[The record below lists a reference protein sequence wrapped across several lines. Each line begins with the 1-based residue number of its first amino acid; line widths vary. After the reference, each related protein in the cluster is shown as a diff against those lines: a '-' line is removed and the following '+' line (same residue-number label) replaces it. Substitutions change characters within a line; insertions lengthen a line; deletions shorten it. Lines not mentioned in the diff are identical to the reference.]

1 MTGDERDAPVG
12 FSVIFPG
19 MLARAIDMGLDIPMM
34 TQANVDAFIRLR
46 DTELNRYGLP
56 LCLPSVSE
64 PSYLYGL
71 HRSDQL
77 LIDLVLS
84 THWHS
89 CTMRNQLVLI

>member
-46 DTELNRYGLP
+46 DTELNRYICP
-56 LCLPSVSE
+56 AVSF
-64 PSYLYGL
+64 
-71 HRSDQL
+71 
-77 LIDLVLS
+77 
-84 THWHS
+84 
-89 CTMRNQLVLI
+89 